1 MQDVDVGKI
10 EIRVDKQISKTLL
23 ICEIMDLIKDDQKK
37 KINIMSAEE
46 SLEKLYKISTDKKN
60 DRIFVSLSGRFSL
73 NNLKEFSADIY
84 ALAGADKLRQ
94 IDIDFSDISYLD
106 SAAALSLMQIQKYFN
121 AQNIKCS
128 FVDVTGEAKRIFS
141 VIHEQALATN
151 PLKPKAAHES
161 FIAQIGD
168 ASVNIA
174 RDFIDVVEFVGELLV
189 ALFYTILHPRTLRV
203 KDVLFYMKRA
213 GVDGLPIVGL
223 ISVLI
228 GLIIAFMSFLQLK
241 QVGANIFVPSL
252 VSFAMVKELGPIMT
266 AILVAGR
273 SGSAFAAEI
282 GTMVVN
288 EEVDA
293 LKIMGF
299 DPIRFLAVPKVMAM
313 IIVVP
318 ILTIYSDFF
327 GVLGGMIVGVT
338 GLDLTVNTYLTQ
350 SLKTIKVFD
359 IVTSLIKAGV
369 FAALIAGIGCQ
380 RGFKVRSGAQDVG
393 KYTTSAVVSA
403 IFLIVVADS
412 IFAVTLYYLR

>member
-1 MQDVDVGKI
+1 
-10 EIRVDKQISKTLL
+10 
-23 ICEIMDLIKDDQKK
+23 
-37 KINIMSAEE
+37 MSVEQVR
-46 SLEKLYKISTDKKN
+46 EKLYKISTDKNK
-60 DRIFVSLSGRFSL
+60 DHIFVRLSGSFSL
-73 NNLKEFSADIY
+73 YNLKEFSSDIY
-84 ALAGADKLRQ
+84 ALAGAGKLRQ
-94 IDIDFSDISYLD
+94 IDIDFSGISYLD
-106 SAAALSLMQIQKYFN
+106 SAAALSLMQIQKDFN
-121 AQNIKCS
+121 DKNIKCL

-141 VIHEQALATN
+141 VINEQALAKN
-151 PLKPKAAHES
+151 PLKPKATPDS

-174 RDFIDVVEFVGELLV
+174 RDFIEVVEFVGELLV

-241 QVGANIFVPSL
+241 QVGANIYVPSL

-299 DPIRFLAVPKVMAM
+299 DPIRFLAVPKVLAM

-318 ILTIYSDFF
+318 ILTIYADFF

-338 GLDLTVNTYLTQ
+338 GLDLTINTYLTQ

-403 IFLIVVADS
+403 IFLIVVVDS